1 MEQQEIR
8 EIIKKILD
16 EELDLRI
23 ARITAGQEDEFNR
36 LAVLQRLVHLEEELK
51 AQRKLMEKQFE
62 AIERRFEAID
72 KRFEAVDKRFEA
84 VDKRFEA
91 VDKRFEDLYRYLN
104 VRFEAIDKRFE
115 AMDKRFEDLIHYVD
129 RRFTQL
135 TWLISTMFVVLGT
148 LITVF
153 RFLG

>member
-1 MEQQEIR
+1 MEQKEIR
-8 EIIKKILD
+8 EIVRKILD

-23 ARITAGQEDEFNR
+23 ARMTAGQEDEFNR
-36 LAVLQRLVHLEEELK
+36 LAVLQRLIRLEEELK
-51 AQRKLMEKQFE
+51 AQRELMEK
-62 AIERRFEAID
+62 RFEAID
-72 KRFEAVDKRFEA
+72 KRFET
-84 VDKRFEA
+84 

-104 VRFEAIDKRFE
+104 ARFEAVDRRFE
-115 AMDKRFEDLIHYVD
+115 AVD

>member
-1 MEQQEIR
+1 MEQEEIR
-8 EIIKKILD
+8 EIVRKILD

-23 ARITAGQEDEFNR
+23 ARMTAGQEDEFNR
-36 LAVLQRLVHLEEELK
+36 LAVLQRLIRLEEELK
-51 AQRKLMEKQFE
+51 AQRKLMEKQ
-62 AIERRFEAID
+62 
-72 KRFEAVDKRFEA
+72 
-84 VDKRFEA
+84 
-91 VDKRFEDLYRYLN
+91 
-104 VRFEAIDKRFE
+104 FE

>member
-51 AQRKLMEKQFE
+51 AQRRLMEKQFE
-62 AIERRFEAID
+62 AIE
-72 KRFEAVDKRFEA
+72 KRFET
-84 VDKRFEA
+84 

-104 VRFEAIDKRFE
+104 ARFEAVDRRFE
-115 AMDKRFEDLIHYVD
+115 AVD

-135 TWLISTMFVVLGT
+135 TWLISTVFVVLGT
-148 LITVF
+148 LITIF